1 MPLPSWLWFGKRTT
15 PKLDLA
21 MEGTIEAMVMDLSE
35 DFAAKYWSFFLDLA
49 DKSNAEFTKA
59 ARKHLYDGAPP
70 PDADRVVVR
79 SWLLAQVARR
89 LQTVTLSELSF
100 LLRPRGTGARR
111 NPPMSDL
118 YEQMYGGD
126 DNGKGNGAKARLGSR
141 LGAGMRDLAR
151 EDEARWREMER
162 RVSHPSFSMTAE
174 RAAESALRIQEQALA
189 RETAYQQELLRA
201 LGSLETPEMRRDPLA
216 NRVLWFAE
224 QIAQVRI
231 LWDRDTQGRP
241 IAFYEA
247 LCPDPRLTARKTM
260 DEWIQSHVEPMVD
273 RIFKYTTKA
282 VADAVTLIRK
292 TTRLKKDQE
301 YKIKFLV
308 VGAFYFETVNEIVR
322 QAGLD
327 QNPASLRM
335 RYLKI

>member
-15 PKLDLA
+15 PTLDLT
-21 MEGTIEAMVMDLSE
+21 MEGTIEAMVMDLAE
-35 DFAAKYWSFFLDLA
+35 EYAAKYWTFFLDLA
-49 DKSNAEFTKA
+49 DKSNEQFTKA
-59 ARKHLYDGAPP
+59 AKKHLYEGPP

-89 LQTVTLSELSF
+89 LQTVTLSELEF
-100 LLRPRGTGARR
+100 LMRPRGVGARR
-111 NPPMSDL
+111 NPPLSDL

-126 DNGKGNGAKARLGSR
+126 DNGNGASAMPRTESR
-141 LGAGMRDLAR
+141 LKAGMRDLVR
-151 EDEARWREMER
+151 DDESRWRELER
-162 RVSHPSFSMTAE
+162 RVSHPSFSMSAE
-174 RAAESALRIQEQALA
+174 RASEAALRIQEQALA
-189 RETAYQQELLRA
+189 RESAYQERLLRGLA
-201 LGSLETPEMRRDPLA
+201 DLETPEMRRDPLA
-216 NRVLWFAE
+216 QRLLWFAE
-224 QIAQVRI
+224 QIAHVRI

-260 DEWIQSHVEPMVD
+260 DEWITSHVEPMVD
-273 RIFKYTTKA
+273 RIFKYATNA
-282 VADAVTLIRK
+282 VAEAVTKIRK